1 MAGQQQNSR
10 VEHLRRLGVALVSGL
25 ITALAL
31 NLFLTPANVFQA
43 GATGVAQLISLFLQ
57 RAGLHAGD
65 MTGWFNIILNLP
77 LIYLAWRKLGR
88 QFTLYTMLNTAI
100 ISGLVIV
107 LPVHTL
113 TTNPLMNAIFG
124 GVLTGVGVGI
134 ALRFGFSTGG
144 FDILSMYLAKTTRY
158 SVGVLMFAVN
168 LGIVMVAGLGIQ
180 WESALYTIISIYCM
194 TRVVD
199 TIHTANQKLTAFI
212 VTEHQDEV
220 IAAVSE
226 RLIRG
231 ITVMNS
237 QGGFMRRDNNTLMIV
252 VSRYELYDLT
262 EATHAA
268 DPLAFIDIVA
278 TVDVFGEFLSPD
290 QQQLKRQLGHS
301 PKRRTPSDTVMHETK
316 MQ

>member
-1 MAGQQQNSR
+1 MSKWRNDGKYEE
-10 VEHLRRLGVALVSGL
+10 VKRLGVALVSAL

-31 NLFLTPANVFQA
+31 NLFLTPANVFQS
-43 GATGVAQLISLFLQ
+43 GATGVAQLISLFLR
-57 RAGLHAGD
+57 RAGMRTGD
-65 MTGWFNIILNLP
+65 LTGWLNLVLNIP
-77 LIYLAWRKLGR
+77 LVYLAWRKLGR
-88 QFTLYTMLNTAI
+88 QFTIFSMINTFL

-107 LPVHTL
+107 LPVHAL
-113 TTNPLMNAIFG
+113 TDNPLMNAIFG

-134 ALRFGFSTGG
+134 ALRYGFSTGG
-144 FDILSMYLAKTTRY
+144 FDILSMYLAKTTRQ

-168 LGIVMVAGLGIQ
+168 FVIVMVAGLGIQ

-212 VTEHQDEV
+212 VTEREEAV
-220 IAAVSE
+220 IAAVTK

-231 ITVMNS
+231 ITVMDS
-237 QGGFMRRDNNTLMIV
+237 RGGFMRRDNNTLMIV

-262 EATHAA
+262 EAIHQV

-278 TVDVFGEFLSPD
+278 TVDVFGEFLSAD
-290 QQQLKRQLGHS
+290 QQRAKKVGAGQTRPPRPAEAAAKRNQIG
-301 PKRRTPSDTVMHETK
+301 
-316 MQ
+316 

>member
-1 MAGQQQNSR
+1 MSSWQNDSR
-10 VEHLRRLGVALVSGL
+10 FEPVKRLGVAVVSAL

-43 GATGVAQLISLFLQ
+43 GATGVAQLISLFLR
-57 RAGLHAGD
+57 RAGMHTGD
-65 MTGWFNIILNLP
+65 LTGWFNLLLNIP
-77 LIYLAWRKLGR
+77 LVYLAWRKLGR
-88 QFTLYTMLNTAI
+88 QFTIFSMVNTFL
-100 ISGLVIV
+100 ISGFVII
-107 LPVHTL
+107 LPVHAL
-113 TTNPLMNAIFG
+113 TSNPLMNAIFG

-134 ALRFGFSTGG
+134 ALRYGFSTGG
-144 FDILSMYLAKTTRY
+144 FDILSMYLAKTTRH

-168 LGIVMVAGLGIQ
+168 FLIVLVAGIGIQ

-212 VTEHQDEV
+212 VTEHQDTV
-220 IAAVSE
+220 IKAVSK

-231 ITVMNS
+231 ITVIDS
-237 QGGFMRRDNNTLMIV
+237 RGGFMRRDNTTLMIV

-262 EATHAA
+262 EATHQV

-278 TVDVFGEFLSPD
+278 TVDVFGEFLSPEE
-290 QQQLKRQLGHS
+290 QTKKASLTHQN
-301 PKRRTPSDTVMHETK
+301 RRV
-316 MQ
+316 

>member
-1 MAGQQQNSR
+1 
-10 VEHLRRLGVALVSGL
+10 
-25 ITALAL
+25 
-31 NLFLTPANVFQA
+31 
-43 GATGVAQLISLFLQ
+43 
-57 RAGLHAGD
+57 

-168 LGIVMVAGLGIQ
+168 FGIVMVAGLGIQ